1 MNRLPSELRST
12 PPSPRTDSVTSSP
25 ATDSGQTM
33 WVGWNCT
40 NSMFSRVAPA
50 SRASACPSP
59 VYSQELL
66 VTLNVFPMPPV
77 ASTTAGASNTANRPV
92 SRKYPNAPAIRS
104 SPPAPSVSSR
114 VIVVS
119 AKTLIIASG
128 SPDSTASACCI
139 ATTFCCRLRIIS
151 SPVRSPT

>member
-33 WVGWNCT
+33 CVGWNCT
-40 NSMFSRVAPA
+40 NSMFSRGAPA
-50 SRASACPSP
+50 SRASACPSA
-59 VYSQELL
+59 VYSQEFEE
-66 VTLNVFPMPPV
+66 TLKAFPIPPV
-77 ASTTAGASNTANRPV
+77 ASTTAGASNSTNRPV

-104 SPPAPSVSSR
+104 PSLTSS

-119 AKTLIIASG
+119 A
-128 SPDSTASACCI
+128 
-139 ATTFCCRLRIIS
+139 
-151 SPVRSPT
+151 

>member
-33 WVGWNCT
+33 CVGWNCT

-59 VYSQELL
+59 VYSQELD

-77 ASTTAGASNTANRPV
+77 ASTTAGASKNTNRPV
-92 SRKYPNAPAIRS
+92 SRKYPKAPAMRPSPALPSLIR
-104 SPPAPSVSSR
+104 R
-114 VIVVS
+114 MTVVS
-119 AKTLIIASG
+119 A
-128 SPDSTASACCI
+128 
-139 ATTFCCRLRIIS
+139 
-151 SPVRSPT
+151 